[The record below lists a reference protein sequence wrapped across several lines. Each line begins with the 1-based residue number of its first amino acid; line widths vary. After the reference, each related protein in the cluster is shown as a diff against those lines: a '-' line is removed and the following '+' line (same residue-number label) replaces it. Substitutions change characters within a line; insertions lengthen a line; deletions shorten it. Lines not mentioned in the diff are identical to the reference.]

1 MNVKEKR
8 GIRFRVYL
16 VALFFLF
23 GLGII
28 LARAYQLQVLKRD
41 KYAALAHEGYEG
53 TVKLLPKRGT
63 ICDRQGRELAVS
75 IEVESVYA
83 HPNLVEKKLDTA
95 KRLSQTLGLDQKEI
109 LSKLQSNRSFVW
121 VKRKI
126 SPDEVERIKA
136 SALEG
141 VGFITE
147 ARRYYPDKEIG
158 AHLIGFAGADNQGLE
173 GLEKRYNSILKGP
186 QHPLV
191 QERDARGRPFYVSQA
206 TSPDADMK
214 SLVLTIDRDIQYRA
228 QQALKAAVEKNKAK
242 RGHCIILDPETG
254 EILAMAVFPLF
265 NPNVFGEYKPHQW
278 RNLAITDCYEPGSTL
293 KAFLAAAALNE
304 ECVSPQDIFYCEQG
318 KFELGNETIDD
329 TKELGWTTV
338 SDIVILSS
346 NIGAVKIGQKLG
358 YEKFSA
364 YLKDFGF
371 GSKTGIDLIGERSG
385 FVRPVEK
392 TTEIDQATV
401 YYGQG
406 MAATSLQIAVAMA
419 AIANGGKLMRP
430 YVVKA
435 IVDQSGRIVE
445 ETKPRVVRRVISTQ
459 TSKKVT
465 QILEQVVT
473 EKGTGSL
480 GAINGYRAA
489 GKTGTAEK
497 VDPKTKA
504 YSDEDYVS
512 SFVGF
517 VPTDNPEL
525 VILVMVDE
533 PEPVI
538 YGGLVAAPA
547 FQEVGA
553 WTLHHLRIPP
563 QIRLAEK
570 RRETDRSR
578 KMTPDPEPL
587 SEERLEHSGLLPD
600 FTGLSM
606 REVLKGGRAL
616 GLGVVLE
623 GTGLA
628 VEQTPRPGS
637 SLENTKTVKV
647 TFSPPV

>member
-16 VALFFLF
+16 VALFFLI

-41 KYAALAHEGYEG
+41 EYAALARAGYEG

-83 HPNLVEKKLDTA
+83 HPNQVENKLDTA
-95 KRLSQTLGLDQKEI
+95 KQLSRALGLNQKKI
-109 LSKLQSNRSFVW
+109 LNRLRSDSSFVFI
-121 VKRKI
+121 KRKI
-126 SPDEVERIKA
+126 SPDEVARIKA
-136 SALEG
+136 LGLEG

-147 ARRYYPDKEIG
+147 ARRYYPDMEIG
-158 AHLIGFAGADNQGLE
+158 AHLIGFAGDDNQGLE
-173 GLEKRYNSILKGP
+173 GLEKKYDSILKGP
-186 QHPLV
+186 QHTLE
-191 QERDARGRPFYVSQA
+191 QERDARGRVFYASQA
-206 TSPDADMK
+206 TSPEADMK

-242 RGHCIILDPETG
+242 KGHCIILAPETG

-265 NPNVFGEYKPHQW
+265 NPNVFGEYEPHQW

-293 KAFLAAAALNE
+293 KAFLVAAALNE
-304 ECVSPQDIFYCEQG
+304 ECVSSQDIFYCEQG
-318 KFELGNETIDD
+318 KFEVGNETIDD
-329 TKELGWTTV
+329 TKKLGWITV
-338 SDIVILSS
+338 SDIVVLSS

-358 YEKFSA
+358 YEKFST

-385 FVRPVEK
+385 FVRPIEK
-392 TTEIDQATV
+392 TTEIDQATT

-406 MAATSLQIAVAMA
+406 MTATSLQIVVAMA
-419 AIANGGKLMRP
+419 TIANGGKLMRP

-445 ETKPRVVRRVISTQ
+445 ETKPRMIRRVISPQ

-465 QILEQVVT
+465 QILEEVVS
-473 EKGTGSL
+473 EEGTGSL
-480 GAINGYRAA
+480 AAINGYGTA

-497 VDPKTKA
+497 VDPKIKA
-504 YSDEDYVS
+504 YSDENYVS

-517 VPTDNPEL
+517 VPTDDPEL

-533 PEPVI
+533 PESVT

-563 QIRLAEK
+563 QIRLTEK
-570 RRETDRSR
+570 KRATEGSR
-578 KMTPDPEPL
+578 KRTSNIETL
-587 SEERLEHSGLLPD
+587 SKERLEQPGLLPD
-600 FTGLSM
+600 FTGQSM

-616 GLGVVLE
+616 GLVVVLE

-637 SLENTKTVKV
+637 SLEKIKTVKV